1 MSGTGNAAST
11 ATTSTDVAMGEGVVQ
26 SADEA
31 GKTQNA
37 DGSFAPT
44 PPAADPTASAAP
56 LDADAYRWK
65 RIHANDFENLPFF
78 MIVTYLANASA
89 MGYALVEESTAIYN
103 AILAFVVLYTIARF
117 AHTASAITSIQP
129 FRTIFWMCGTVF
141 TLVCMRVCT
150 SAATL
155 LLCFVLVFCFI
166 LTQMLL
172 CVRS

>member
-1 MSGTGNAAST
+1 MSGTGNASST
-11 ATTSTDVAMGEGVVQ
+11 ATTSTDVAMGEVVQ
-26 SADEA
+26 SADAENP
-31 GKTQNA
+31 GNTQN
-37 DGSFAPT
+37 T
-44 PPAADPTASAAP
+44 LPAAAPTASAAAP